1 MRWHEIAG
9 RLATGLITLT
19 LIAGCAAGTGETTP
33 GVTGSP
39 PPDPTAPGPTAPDP
53 TAPGPT
59 EAPRPEPTDIAT
71 PTGAPRPP
79 GVAGLV
85 VRLTWVSDAMVPIP
99 GTTVLDD
106 GRVIWAVADGVVE
119 RQLTEAGLAWVRA
132 QLDAT
137 GALGSNRIVG
147 ATLKPGAQPAPR
159 GVTVYAFQ
167 VERDGARI
175 KVAAGDPGDYA
186 HEPELWVIPPE
197 MPILA
202 ELARGL
208 QDPQLWI
215 DPALWAGPAKPYQA
229 QAYLVIIDLA
239 TGPPAFGPLVD
250 DIDTIA
256 WPFTVPI
263 EKVGGPY
270 VQGGRLV
277 ENQRCLVA
285 TAEVARSMA
294 DAEAA
299 AGRSRALDG
308 WMFGLIYPWERGDG
322 YIGVISQP
330 MLPYQSPDCSGALA
344 W

>member
-1 MRWHEIAG
+1 MRWHELAD
-9 RLATGLITLT
+9 RLATGLITFT
-19 LIAGCAAGTGETTP
+19 LIAGCAAGTGATTP
-33 GVTGSP
+33 GVTVSP
-39 PPDPTAPGPTAPDP
+39 PPAPTM
-53 TAPGPT
+53 PGPT
-59 EAPRPEPTDIAT
+59 EAQRPEPTDIST

-85 VRLTWVSDAMVPIP
+85 VRLTWVSDVMVPIP

-106 GRVIWAVADGVVE
+106 GRVIWAVGDGVVE
-119 RQLTEAGLAWVRA
+119 RQLTEAGLAWLRA

-137 GALGSNRIVG
+137 GALGSNHIVD

-159 GVTVYAFQ
+159 GVTMYAFQ
-167 VERDGARI
+167 LEREGARI
-175 KVAAGDPGDYA
+175 KVVAGDPRDYA
-186 HEPELWVIPPE
+186 HESALWVIPPE

-208 QDPQLWI
+208 QDPQSWI
-215 DPALWAGPAKPYQA
+215 EPALWVGPAEPYQA
-229 QAYLVIIDLA
+229 QAYLVIIDLE
-239 TGPPAFGPLVD
+239 TGPPAFGRMED

-256 WPFTVPI
+256 WPFTIPI
-263 EKVGGPY
+263 DKVGKPY
-270 VQGGRLV
+270 MQGGRPV

-299 AGRSRALDG
+299 AGRSRALDV
-308 WMFGLIYPWERGDG
+308 WMFGLVYHWKRGDG
-322 YIGVISQP
+322 YVGVISQP